1 MMSLTSLKKNNRG
14 AGLVSVIIAVAFVAI
29 LGSILMSAALT
40 NYKMKQT
47 NMKTKDSF
55 YSAEQALDEVRIG
68 LQGLISEAISTSYLQ
83 VLENYAFY
91 DLDTKNDLMESVYF
105 QTIWDHLSVDPITH
119 DEYDVAILSS
129 YLVETAWTGV
139 DKANGHGAILTSDDN
154 QMIAYDDEGVVLKNI
169 KIYFRDQKG
178 YVSMI
183 TTDIKLVL
191 PNLQFASTTA
201 LTDLTQYSII
211 ADENLTTG
219 SQDTNQIIG
228 NLYAGSVSANGL
240 ATSANTTRRL
250 NVVFPQPNTIIVK
263 DAIEISNGNFTTVDN
278 NSLWTKDILANSSIV
293 QLSGVTNV
301 ANDLTI
307 TGTGT
312 TVSVNGTYNGYGYDL
327 LEAENSSAMLINGK
341 DATLNLTRAGIITLA
356 GHAFIGTKKSNL
368 GSVSGNTVG
377 NGKNIYTG
385 ESISIKSNQLMYL
398 VPAECIGV
406 NYTVVDGNINYGK
419 SEYGRNPLVASPSNG
434 AVSPYGNII
443 QNPDKYAL
451 IADSII
457 PSALGKPLSNYLKYN
472 SGVPQVETIF
482 VQTNGETLVYFYMTF
497 ANENAANQFFKDYYA
512 KNAEGITKYAD
523 FYTNGITM
531 ANPASMVRLQLAG
544 NSMKFDGTN
553 NATSVQENNIDNAA
567 TKLAA
572 NGLSYSNTFEALC
585 TKLVFNYGELTNL
598 HAIDINDNIVFE
610 NIVDKTTMINFLTT
624 NQASCMGAPL
634 TYTFTNGLTKAIIT
648 NNEFTEAYLYDD
660 LDSKIN
666 LIIATGDV
674 IVDEDFKGLIIAD
687 GTITIKDGINVEVAS
702 DAVKNA
708 LKASAEIDGTIW
720 NVVGFLWDGSEML
733 NSISGV
739 ADDGS
744 SVEMS
749 DLVIY
754 ENWTKN

>member
-406 NYTVVDGNINYGK
+406 GYTEVSGTRVVGK
-419 SEYGRNPLVASPSNG
+419 SEYGRNPLVASSSNG
-434 AVSPYGNII
+434 SVSPYGNII
-443 QNPDKYAL
+443 QNPDKYLL
-451 IADSII
+451 IADGLI
-457 PSALGKPLSNYLKYN
+457 PSELGKPLSNYLKY
-472 SGVPQVETIF
+472 SGGVPQVETIF

-497 ANENAANQFFKDYYA
+497 ANENAANQYFKDYYA
-512 KNAEGITKYAD
+512 KNDAGITKYAD

-531 ANPASMVRLQLAG
+531 SNPAFMVRLQLAG
-544 NSMKFDGTN
+544 NAMKFDGTN
-553 NATSVQENNIDNAA
+553 SSIQENTIDNAA

-572 NGLSYSNTFEALC
+572 NGLSYSNSFEALC

-598 HAIDINDNIVFE
+598 HATNTADNIIFE
-610 NIVDKTTMINFLTT
+610 NIIDKNTLTNFLTT
-624 NQASCMGAPL
+624 NHALCVGAPL

-648 NNEFTEAYLYDD
+648 NNEFTETYHYTNGDPE
-660 LDSKIN
+660 IH

-674 IVDEDFKGLIIAD
+674 AVDADFKGLIIAN
-687 GTITIKDGINVEVAS
+687 GMITIKEGINVEVDS

-720 NVVGFLWDGSEML
+720 NVMGFLWDGSEML

-739 ADDGS
+739 SDDGS